1 LSIRKLVSVLIVSLL
16 GSSML
21 MAASKLPCS
30 STAEYRALLV
40 HLSEE
45 LKNPDS
51 DLREASGFIPSE
63 CDFSE
68 GKNHFQ
74 FSMSAIQAELSGAE
88 SKSDKERTEE
98 IRQLQAEVDRRLQGV
113 NTYEHGVDSTVR
125 PKLRQIFTHPEF
137 RRVGKQDAEA
147 VIKEK
152 LMRWMMKLFSFIA
165 KNPEQATMF
174 AKVFVWTVCGLVV
187 VLIGWRL
194 LRWAME
200 EGPPEAAREY
210 ILFAPSAKSWKQWIE
225 EAREARERGD
235 LREAIHLSYWAAIS
249 YLESSGAWRPD
260 NARTPREYLRLIAR
274 DNPAWAA
281 LLEITRTFEVTWY
294 GERVPELNDCEAM
307 LARVEQIACR

>member
-1 LSIRKLVSVLIVSLL
+1 
-16 GSSML
+16 
-21 MAASKLPCS
+21 MAASTLPCT

-51 DLREASGFIPSE
+51 DLRQASASIPNE

-74 FSMSAIQAELSGAE
+74 FSMSAMQAELSTVE

-98 IRQLQAEVDRRLQGV
+98 IKKLQTEVDRRLHGV
-113 NTYEHGVDSTVR
+113 STYEHGVDSTVR
-125 PKLRQIFTHPEF
+125 PKLQQIFTHPEF

-147 VIKEK
+147 IIKEK
-152 LMRWMMKLFSFIA
+152 LLRWVIKLFSFLA
-165 KNPEQATMF
+165 KNPEQAAMF

-194 LRWAME
+194 VRWAME
-200 EGPPEAAREY
+200 EGPPETAREY
-210 ILFAPSAKSWKQWIE
+210 ILFAPSAKSWTQWMQ

-235 LREAIHLSYWAAIS
+235 LRDAVHLSYWAAIS

-274 DNPAWAA
+274 DNPARSA
-281 LLEITRTFEVTWY
+281 LLEITRKFEVTWY
-294 GERVPELNDCEAM
+294 GERVPELDDCEAM
-307 LARVEQIACR
+307 LAQVEQIACR